1 MHYFFDQ
8 VPKPVAFYVNLL
20 LQAIEMTTPKEITIY
35 DIARALQISPAT
47 VSRGLK
53 DHPGLRK
60 DTKKRIL
67 ETARAMGYQHNTFAR
82 SLRIKRTNTI
92 GVVIPRLNSYFMS
105 TVIAGMEK
113 VANTNGYN
121 LIISQSQE
129 SVKREIASVNTM
141 FNSRVD
147 GLLVS
152 LAYETENID
161 HFNSLLQKD
170 IPIIFFDR
178 VAEHTKCTSIVI
190 DNVKAGYDVTTH
202 LLEQGCRRVVH
213 IGGSLGRNV
222 YADRLKGYKLAL
234 AEKGIP
240 FDESLVIIN
249 NLSEQ
254 GGIEAAQQVLGMSD
268 RPDGIFAAND
278 TSAVACIGHLKQAG
292 IRVPQDIAIA
302 GFNNDP
308 ISRVIEPNLTTVHY
322 PGLEMGEVAATTLI
336 NYLNKQ
342 PGSNLNT
349 LVLRH
354 NLIVRQSSN
363 RKG

>member
-1 MHYFFDQ
+1 MS
-8 VPKPVAFYVNLL
+8 
-20 LQAIEMTTPKEITIY
+20 TSKEITIY
-35 DIARALQISPAT
+35 DIAKALEISPAT

-53 DHPGLRK
+53 DHPGIRK

-67 ETARAMGYQHNTFAR
+67 EAARTMGYQHNTFAR

-113 VANTNGYN
+113 VANTHGYN

-129 SVKREIASVNTM
+129 SAKHEIASVNTM

-147 GLLVS
+147 GLMVS

-161 HFNSLLQKD
+161 HFDSLLKKD

-178 VAEHTKCTSIVI
+178 IVEHAKCTSIVI
-190 DNVKAGYDVTTH
+190 DNTKAGLDATMH
-202 LLEQGCRRVVH
+202 LLDQGCQRIVY
-213 IGGSLGRNV
+213 IGGNLSRNV
-222 YADRLKGYKLAL
+222 YADRLNGYKAAL
-234 AEKGIP
+234 TQRGIT
-240 FDESLVIIN
+240 FDPSLVIIN
-249 NLSEQ
+249 TLSEQ
-254 GGIEAAQQVLGMSD
+254 AGIEAAQQILQMNP
-268 RPDGIFAAND
+268 RPDGVFAAND
-278 TSAVACIGHLKQAG
+278 TSAVACIGELKRSG
-292 IRVPQDIAIA
+292 VCIPEDIAVV

-308 ISRVIEPNLTTVHY
+308 IARVVEPNLTTINY

-336 NYLNKQ
+336 NSLSKL

-354 NLIVRQSSN
+354 SLIIRPSSL
-363 RKG
+363 RHP